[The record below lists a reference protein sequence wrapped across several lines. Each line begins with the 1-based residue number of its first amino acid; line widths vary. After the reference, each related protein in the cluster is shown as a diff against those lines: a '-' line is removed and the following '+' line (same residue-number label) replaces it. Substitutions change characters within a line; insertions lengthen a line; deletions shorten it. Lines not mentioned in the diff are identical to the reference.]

1 MRSLICPISPLRVNE
16 NVVRVTALL
25 IVTLT
30 LLYVVTG
37 SPLIVL
43 LLAVDFYIRAFT
55 TLRYS
60 PLSWTAHQVNRWLK
74 LPAHMTDKAKK
85 IFAARVGFLFA
96 VAILGLSFVHVPSS
110 IALSLVLVVF
120 ATLECVFNIC
130 VGCLVYTYLIFPT
143 LQPRTE

>member
-1 MRSLICPISPLRVNE
+1 M
-16 NVVRVTALL
+16 
-25 IVTLT
+25 
-30 LLYVVTG
+30 TG

-85 IFAARVGFLFA
+85 IFGARVGFLFA